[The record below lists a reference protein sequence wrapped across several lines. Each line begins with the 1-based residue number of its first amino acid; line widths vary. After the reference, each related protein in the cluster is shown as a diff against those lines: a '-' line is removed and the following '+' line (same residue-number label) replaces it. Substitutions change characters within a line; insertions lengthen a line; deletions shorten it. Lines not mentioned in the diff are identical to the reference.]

1 MEPGPGWRIQR
12 RDVVVALAFAGY
24 LVAAAP
30 LAREPSTSL
39 DVLGYLLLVA
49 SALVL
54 VARRR
59 APAVVLVAVTAC
71 VFAYQLRG
79 YPHEEVAALPILIAV
94 YAGVRAG
101 HRWLTLAVTGS
112 ALVVGALVSSPVG
125 DETSRDFVERRFLI
139 IGWVV
144 AAGVL
149 AEVSRQREAY
159 VREVEERAAEAERTR
174 EETARR
180 RAGEERLRIA
190 RELHDSLTHSIS
202 VIKVQ
207 AGVAVHLARKR
218 GEEVP
223 EALLAIQEASRD
235 ATRELRA
242 TLQVLRTDPTDPGD
256 DEAPGS
262 GLDRLDDLV
271 ERARTA
277 GVPASVTVDGD
288 ERPLPPAV
296 DRAAYRIIQEALTNV
311 GRHAGPATVEV
322 RLGYQPGQV
331 TVQVDDDG
339 RATPAAPPVP
349 GTGLIGMRERVTALG
364 GRLRAEPRPE
374 GGFTV
379 RAELPA
385 DGPADGRS
393 SGHVSS
399 SGHGNGSANGSG
411 NGSGP

>member
-1 MEPGPGWRIQR
+1 MDAGPGRRIDK
-12 RDVVVALAFAGY
+12 RDVALALA
-24 LVAAAP
+24 LAAFVTAVAP
-30 LAREPSTSL
+30 LGRAGSTGL
-39 DVLGYLLLVA
+39 DALAYVLLAV

-54 VARRR
+54 VARHR
-59 APAVVLVAVTAC
+59 APAAVLTVVTAC
-71 VFAYQLRG
+71 VLVYQLRG
-79 YPHEEVAALPILIAV
+79 YPHEEIAALPLLVAV
-94 YAGVRAG
+94 YTAVRAG
-101 HRWLTLAVTGS
+101 HWVLTIAVTGS
-112 ALVVGALVSSPVG
+112 ALLAGTFASSPAA
-125 DETSRDFVERRFLI
+125 DETTRDFIERRFLT

-207 AGVAVHLARKR
+207 AGVAIHLARKR
-218 GEEVP
+218 GEQVP
-223 EALLAIQEASRD
+223 DALVAIQEASRD

-242 TLQVLRTDPTDPGD
+242 TLEVLRTEPGD
-256 DEAPGS
+256 DETAES
-262 GLDRLDDLV
+262 GLDRLDDLI
-271 ERARTA
+271 ERVHAA
-277 GVPASVTVDGD
+277 GVPATVTISGD

-311 GRHAGPATVEV
+311 SRHAGPATASV
-322 RLGYQPGQV
+322 RVAFRPGEL
-331 TVQVDDDG
+331 TVQIDDDG
-339 RATPAAPPVP
+339 HATPDAPPVP
-349 GTGLIGMRERVTALG
+349 GTGLIGMRERVTTLG
-364 GRLRAEPRPE
+364 GRLRAEPRPG

-385 DGPADGRS
+385 DG
-393 SGHVSS
+393 
-399 SGHGNGSANGSG
+399 NGTGS
-411 NGSGP
+411 

>member
-1 MEPGPGWRIQR
+1 MEPAARWRLERQ
-12 RDVVVALAFAGY
+12 DVALALALAAFL
-24 LVAAAP
+24 LVAAP
-30 LAREPSTSL
+30 LGREGSTGL
-39 DVLGYLLLVA
+39 DALGYVLLAASGLVF
-49 SALVL
+49 

-59 APAVVLVAVTAC
+59 SPAAVLVVVSAC
-71 VFAYQLRG
+71 VLVYQLRG
-79 YPHEEVAALPILIAV
+79 YPHEEVAALPVLLAV
-94 YAGVRAG
+94 YTAVRAG
-101 HRWLTLAVTGS
+101 HRLLTLAVAGS
-112 ALVVGALVSSPVG
+112 ALLVGALASSPSG
-125 DETSRDFVERRFLI
+125 DETSRDFIERRFLT

-149 AEVSRQREAY
+149 AEVWRQREAY

-242 TLQVLRTDPTDPGD
+242 TLQVLRDSGD

-277 GVPASVTVDGD
+277 GVPATLTISGD

-311 GRHAGPATVEV
+311 GRHAGPASAEV
-322 RLGYQPGQV
+322 RLHYRPGQV

-339 RATPAAPPVP
+339 RALPEAPPVP

-364 GRLRAEPRPE
+364 GVLRAEPRPD

-379 RAELPA
+379 RAELPV
-385 DGPADGRS
+385 DG
-393 SGHVSS
+393 
-399 SGHGNGSANGSG
+399 NGSG
-411 NGSGP
+411 NGTRP

>member
-1 MEPGPGWRIQR
+1 MDAGPGRRIDK
-12 RDVVVALAFAGY
+12 RDVALALA
-24 LVAAAP
+24 LAAFVTAVAP
-30 LAREPSTSL
+30 LGRAGSTGL
-39 DVLGYLLLVA
+39 DALAYVLLAV

-54 VARRR
+54 VARHR
-59 APAVVLVAVTAC
+59 APAAVLTVVTAC
-71 VFAYQLRG
+71 VLVYQLRG
-79 YPHEEVAALPILIAV
+79 YPHEEIAALPLLVAV
-94 YAGVRAG
+94 YTAVRAG
-101 HRWLTLAVTGS
+101 HWVLTIAVTGS
-112 ALVVGALVSSPVG
+112 ALLAGTLASSPAA
-125 DETSRDFVERRFLI
+125 DETTRDFIERRFLT

-207 AGVAVHLARKR
+207 AGVAIHLARKR
-218 GEEVP
+218 GEQVP
-223 EALLAIQEASRD
+223 DALVAIQEASRD

-242 TLQVLRTDPTDPGD
+242 TLEVLRTEPGD
-256 DEAPGS
+256 DETAES
-262 GLDRLDDLV
+262 GLDRLDDLI
-271 ERARTA
+271 ERVHAA
-277 GVPASVTVDGD
+277 GVPATVTISGD

-311 GRHAGPATVEV
+311 SRHAGPATASV
-322 RLGYQPGQV
+322 RVAFRPGEL
-331 TVQVDDDG
+331 TVQIDDDG
-339 RATPAAPPVP
+339 HATPDAPPVP
-349 GTGLIGMRERVTALG
+349 GTGLIGMRERVTTLG
-364 GRLRAEPRPE
+364 GRLRAEPRPG

-385 DGPADGRS
+385 DG
-393 SGHVSS
+393 
-399 SGHGNGSANGSG
+399 NGTGS
-411 NGSGP
+411 

>member
-1 MEPGPGWRIQR
+1 MEPGRDWRIER
-12 RDVVVALAFAGY
+12 RDVVMALAFAGFL
-24 LVAAAP
+24 LVAAPHGRAG
-30 LAREPSTSL
+30 STGL
-39 DVLGYLLLVA
+39 DALGYLLLAV
-49 SALVL
+49 SALAL
-54 VARRR
+54 VGRHR
-59 APAVVLVAVTAC
+59 APAVVLVVVTAC

-79 YPHEEVAALPILIAV
+79 YPEVAALPMYVAV
-94 YAGVRAG
+94 YTAVRAG
-101 HRWLTLAVTGS
+101 HRVLTLAVTGS
-112 ALVVGALVSSPVG
+112 ALVVAALLSSSPAG
-125 DETSRDFVERRFLI
+125 EEAARDLLERRFLI
-139 IGWVV
+139 IGWV
-144 AAGVL
+144 ATAGVI

-174 EETARR
+174 EENARR

-218 GEEVP
+218 GEAVP

-242 TLQVLRTDPTDPGD
+242 TLEVLRADPGG
-256 DEAPGS
+256 DEASGS

-271 ERARTA
+271 DRARTA
-277 GVPASVTVDGD
+277 GVPATVTIDGD

-296 DRAAYRIIQEALTNV
+296 DRAAYRIIQEALTNI

-322 RLGYQPGQV
+322 RLDYRPGQV

-339 RATPAAPPVP
+339 CATPDAPPVP

-385 DGPADGRS
+385 DGNGTGAGDSTGTGPA
-393 SGHVSS
+393 
-399 SGHGNGSANGSG
+399 A
-411 NGSGP
+411 GPGARP